1 MPDTKETKVVSEY
14 ETTPED
20 TRELMRSYE
29 NDILGGLLAAASFK
43 SDEEETHPVE
53 IARNGVVLLKFRIH
67 PLREEDYS
75 RCREKYTKY
84 VRNKQLGIKFPDTTD
99 TAKYRAALIYE
110 ATVAEDQT
118 KVWGNQE
125 AWKRLDVL
133 GPVDLIC
140 RVLKAGE
147 KDTVVDLI
155 DSISGFS
162 MTTEEVAKN

>member
-1 MPDTKETKVVSEY
+1 MPDTKDTKVVTEY
-14 ETTPED
+14 ETDADATK
-20 TRELMRSYE
+20 ELMRSYE

-43 SDEEETHPVE
+43 SDEEETHPV
-53 IARNGVVLLKFRIH
+53 VPLKFRIH

-147 KDTVVDLI
+147 KDAVVDLI